1 MGYPKPCY
9 PDVVCRT
16 GKLELQEGAIETT
29 TTTDDSLT
37 LDVGFEG
44 CALDAGVSLKSM
56 TKSLAKLQSA
66 FEKLVRAIAKTSDAR
81 ISDSEIERASE
92 LIWRGVREG
101 SLVLEHDVRP
111 GLGAQAR
118 DRLLSW
124 SGDVDDRSLPS
135 AVRRTLLSIPDDWP
149 DDLTSF
155 RLSNRRETQS
165 VKVQLPGVVDVRIDG
180 WLKEVNWHDRTA
192 RLRLAGGGWVPLRF
206 APANDLAFKQHAN
219 SFVNI
224 KGQGKSD
231 TNGNWKF
238 VDVVELEGDTS
249 NSNPADYMTELEKRL
264 AARPKRDIRNR
275 RRASWD
281 FDPDAF
287 MSLVDGED

>member
-1 MGYPKPCY
+1 MRPNQ
-9 PDVVCRT
+9 VVAGT
-16 GKLELQEGAIETT
+16 LELQEGAIEATT
-29 TTTDDSLT
+29 TIDDRLT

-44 CALDAGVSLKSM
+44 CALDAGVSLKSI
-56 TKSLAKLQSA
+56 TKSMAKLQSA
-66 FEKLVRAIAKTSDAR
+66 FEKLVRDTVRSDRAR
-81 ISDSEIERASE
+81 FTEAELEHAST
-92 LIWRGVREG
+92 LVWRGVREG
-101 SLVLEHDVRP
+101 SLVFEHDVRP

-124 SGDVDDRSLPS
+124 SGASDDRTLPA

-149 DDLTSF
+149 EDLTSF
-155 RLSNRRETQS
+155 WLCNRQETQS
-165 VKVQLPGVVDVRIDG
+165 VKVQLPGVVDIHIDG

-192 RLRLAGGGWVPLRF
+192 RLRLAGGDWVLLRF
-206 APANDLAFKQHAN
+206 TPTNDLPFKQHAN

-231 TNGNWKF
+231 ANGSWKF
-238 VDVVELEGDTS
+238 VDVVELEGDRS

-264 AARPKRDIRNR
+264 AKRPKRDIRER

-287 MSLVDGED
+287 MALVDGED

>member
-1 MGYPKPCY
+1 MRPNQ
-9 PDVVCRT
+9 VVA
-16 GKLELQEGAIETT
+16 GKLESQEGAIETT

-66 FEKLVRAIAKTSDAR
+66 FEKLVRDTGRSSRAR
-81 ISDSEIERASE
+81 ISESE
-92 LIWRGVREG
+92 LEQASTLVWRGVREG
-101 SLVLEHDVRP
+101 SLVLEHDVHP

-124 SGDVDDRSLPS
+124 SGASDDRTLPA
-135 AVRRTLLSIPDDWP
+135 AVRRTLLSIADDWP

-155 RLSNRRETQS
+155 RLSNRLETRS

-192 RLRLAGGGWVPLRF
+192 RLRLAGGVWVTLRF
-206 APANDLAFKQHAN
+206 GPANDLLFKQHAN
-219 SFVNI
+219 SFVNVE
-224 KGQGKSD
+224 GQGKSD
-231 TNGNWKF
+231 ANGNWKF
-238 VDVVELEGDTS
+238 VDVVELEGDRS
-249 NSNPADYMTELEKRL
+249 NSNPADCMTELEKRIAEL
-264 AARPKRDIRNR
+264 PPYDPATWP
-275 RRASWD
+275 RAPFD
-281 FDPDAF
+281 FDVDAF
-287 MSLVDGED
+287 NALAEAQE